1 MTIGRYLAVEPIVFY
16 VFLENMYQ
24 TIPQLKDE
32 IKKRLLVYRRYVV
45 LNNKEGKTDINRDTQ
60 DFFVELGNELF

>member
-16 VFLENMYQ
+16 VFGGNMCQ
-24 TIPQLKDE
+24 TVPGLKND
-32 IKKRLLVYRRYVV
+32 IKQRLLIYRQYVL